1 MTCTH
6 NGVNSTKKRL
16 GDMNMG
22 RIVAIAGGDLLST
35 RKLNLHTIQ
44 LSNKANP
51 PCPFCWNSKL
61 RCRRI
66 YRSNHQRMDK
76 SGL

>member
-1 MTCTH
+1 
-6 NGVNSTKKRL
+6 
-16 GDMNMG
+16 MG

-51 PCPFCWNSKL
+51 RVLFVGTASYDAEG
-61 RCRRI
+61 

>member
-1 MTCTH
+1 
-6 NGVNSTKKRL
+6 
-16 GDMNMG
+16 MNMG

-51 PCPFCWNSKL
+51 HVLFVGTASYDAEGYIEAITKEWTSLGCEVGSA
-61 RCRRI
+61 
-66 YRSNHQRMDK
+66 DK
-76 SGL
+76 TFQCGTSA